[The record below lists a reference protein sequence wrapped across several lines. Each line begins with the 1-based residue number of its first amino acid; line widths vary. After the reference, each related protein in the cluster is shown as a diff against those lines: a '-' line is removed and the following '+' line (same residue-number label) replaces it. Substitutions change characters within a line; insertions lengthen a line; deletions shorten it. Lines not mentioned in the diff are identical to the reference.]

1 MDPEE
6 LQLHT
11 EKLRVVARAAY
22 DQRVPFQNIHSEHH
36 RHILDRAI
44 KNILSTE
51 LAQFTYAQ
59 IIHGLPTGEVSWDRR
74 YPGVFGE
81 HPIDSEHE
89 ELCPG
94 AIEKAR
100 EYYEHWNSEILLF
113 IQKYAISALLTFF
126 DIFDIDAPQ
135 AIRNYQRAK
144 LGSKTF
150 NVRLVELV
158 AVTLHQ
164 IGVLL
169 FKLQFRLHQ
178 GDIDRFTNWKMP
190 PAEDLVDV
198 PPRPTLFNHH
208 AYLDADV
215 YPEGV
220 ADIVGYW
227 AEDRVLGGVAV
238 FDRQAEDP
246 VNMHVPNIYFHS
258 CRRRQTD
265 RVYQLRDDQQEALFS
280 FLLAETDSPP
290 PAPNPLPILSDA
302 QNRTRVDAEYAITHH
317 GIYRDIW
324 ERKPITKEERRAME
338 RRPMSDLDYPEL
350 ADEIFRINKQLG
362 IPLPQLR
369 ERSPSI

>member
-6 LQLHT
+6 LQAHS
-11 EKLRVVARAAY
+11 EKLRVAARAAH
-22 DQRVPFQNIHSEHH
+22 DQRVPFRNIYPEYH
-36 RHILDRAI
+36 RSVLDRAI
-44 KNILSTE
+44 KNVLSTE

-59 IIHGLPTGEVSWDRR
+59 IIDGLPTGDVSWDRR
-74 YPGVFGE
+74 YCGVFGE

-100 EYYEHWNSEILLF
+100 EYYEQWNSEIL
-113 IQKYAISALLTFF
+113 TF
-126 DIFDIDAPQ
+126 DPKTIID
-135 AIRNYQRAK
+135 YQRAES
-144 LGSKTF
+144 GSKAF

-169 FKLQFRLHQ
+169 FQLEFRMHR
-178 GDIDRFTNWKMP
+178 GDIDGITNWKMP
-190 PAEDLVDV
+190 PVEGLVDV
-198 PPRPTLFNHH
+198 PPRPTLFSHH
-208 AYLDADV
+208 AYLDADI

-238 FDRQAEDP
+238 FDRRTEDSKTIQL
-246 VNMHVPNIYFHS
+246 PNIYFHS
-258 CRRRQTD
+258 CRRRQTH
-265 RVYQLRDDQQEALFS
+265 RVYQLLDDQQEVLFN

-290 PAPNPLPILSDA
+290 PEPNPLPVLSGA
-302 QNRTRVDAEYAITHH
+302 KNRVRVDSEFAITHH

-324 ERKPITKEERRAME
+324 ERKPITKEERRVLE
-338 RRPMSDLDYPEL
+338 RRPKSDIDYPEL
-350 ADEIFRINKQLG
+350 VDEVFRINKQLG
-362 IPLPQLR
+362 IPLPKLR
-369 ERSPSI
+369 ERSPSL